1 MSEIEAKLKSIE
13 LKIMTRIL
21 EIRPDAVR
29 VEQAAPVALSENED
43 NGHTL
48 ASTARNTF
56 LSRLYR
62 RLWHWS

>member
-13 LKIMTRIL
+13 QRVMTRIL
-21 EIRPDAVR
+21 EIRPKALRD
-29 VEQAAPVALSENED
+29 EQAATVAPSENED
-43 NGHTL
+43 NGHTF

-62 RLWHWS
+62 RLWHWN